1 MQPNA
6 LDPLELAA
14 WRGFLRVHSS
24 LIHDLD
30 HELQAEHDL
39 PLSSYE
45 VLLTLASAEGRQMRM
60 SEVADSVLLSRSGLS
75 RLCDRLE
82 RQGLIERRECDTDRR
97 GFNARLTDAGL
108 ERFRDAQRT
117 HLDGVR
123 RAFLAPLSRD
133 DLRRLAGMWETVLPG
148 AAEGGSRP
156 ERRGER
162 RPVAR

>member
-1 MQPNA
+1 MQPTA

-30 HELQAEHDL
+30 RELQAEHDL

-60 SEVADSVLLSRSGLS
+60 SEIADSVLLSRSGLS

-82 RQGLIERRECDTDRR
+82 HHGLIERRECDTDRR

-108 ERFRDAQRT
+108 ERFREAQRT
-117 HLDGVR
+117 HLAGVR
-123 RAFLAPLSRD
+123 RAFLAPLSKD
-133 DLRRLAGMWETVLPG
+133 DLRRLAGMWEAVLPG
-148 AAEGGSRP
+148 AAEGTGRAEPRRAPAPRP
-156 ERRGER
+156 
-162 RPVAR
+162 A